1 MKYSKKQLIEA
12 ALKDPDVIKCVE
24 AIVRT
29 APRSDQR
36 DVVADAFEF
45 KFCQVATELF
55 KDNVGCEKFGENVNL
70 KARITFSGRQE
81 LFKTTAMNNK
91 ILTIL
96 CNADNLKFDIGPEDD
111 TYIIIKEF
119 DVEEK
124 ESSINLS
131 VYFTGVEAIDN
142 FIIKIIDSLR
152 KR

>member
-1 MKYSKKQLIEA
+1 MKYSKKQLIERT
-12 ALKDPDVIKCVE
+12 LQNPDVIKCIE

-29 APRSDQR
+29 YPRSDQR
-36 DVVADAFEF
+36 DVVVDAFEF

-55 KDNVGCEKFGENVNL
+55 KENVGCENFGENVNL

-81 LFKTTAMNNK
+81 LLNTSGMNNK

-96 CNADNLKFDIGPEDD
+96 CKPENLKFDIGPDDD

-119 DVEEK
+119 EVEEK
-124 ESSINLS
+124 ETSLSLS
-131 VYFTGVEAIDN
+131 VYFTGDDEIDD
-142 FIIKIIDSLR
+142 FIIKIINSLR